1 MEPLK
6 GTEAF
11 APNSQ
16 VFILTQTAV
25 VVLHE
30 AWLYFLLS
38 AHLWCDRA
46 VGKNAFGHR

>member
-16 VFILTQTAV
+16 VFILTQIAV

-30 AWLYFLLS
+30 EVWLYFLLS
-38 AHLWCDRA
+38 AHC
-46 VGKNAFGHR
+46 GETMQ